1 MILHIENDQGVDK
14 EQYETASEATPSPLE
29 CPTNEASE
37 ASQPPLE
44 SPINEASEA
53 PLECPTNA
61 ASKDEEELSR
71 ASLISDRGEEMFNE
85 APHLICG
92 SIWADSE
99 KAITDLRYDDNSAR
113 IETVPYG
120 CFVPVSVNS
129 FDENLPYIIVTQERR
144 GRRASIQEKI
154 TRMKSALSGL
164 YSSSQTSVYDI
175 TSPSRYRSPSPPSFC
190 DCCELSCLSSEKKK
204 DTVIIV

>member
-29 CPTNEASE
+29 CPSSQASEASPPPLECTTNEASE
-37 ASQPPLE
+37 AS
-44 SPINEASEA
+44 SH
-53 PLECPTNA
+53 PLECPTNE
-61 ASKDEEELSR
+61 ASEDEEEEPNH
-71 ASLISDRGEEMFNE
+71 AS
-85 APHLICG
+85 LICG

-190 DCCELSCLSSEKKK
+190 DCCELPCLSSQKK